1 MKNKLT
7 KEQIED
13 IKTKILDFTYIA
25 EIYNDGIYKIEI
37 LDNTIII
44 YTFRPGILIGV
55 GGDTIFKLRNYLGV
69 EDNVS
74 IILREP
80 NRNDIIKATNK
91 ELDIK
96 EKELVDCYPTVLE
109 TFNKV
114 SKIENMIYNTIT
126 FISICVPVSLIILA
140 IIKYLLK

>member
-44 YTFRPGILIGV
+44 YSIRPGILIGV

-80 NRNDIIKATNK
+80 NRKDIIKATNK
-91 ELDIK
+91 ELGIK